1 MARRVTIM
9 GVKMAAA
16 RLLGDSCARASLQ
29 PDERFLFNVGVA
41 ISALV
46 EVVESGIVSACTY
59 LFRLRRRACFFCPS
73 LLFRGCSTADI

>member
-1 MARRVTIM
+1 M

-41 ISALV
+41 ISPFV
-46 EVVESGIVSACTY
+46 ETG
-59 LFRLRRRACFFCPS
+59 
-73 LLFRGCSTADI
+73 